1 MTGKARINEIN
12 HMMTCHP
19 HFVPKKQILLCWVAN
34 MGMGSWVPAA
44 LETLFKDSYVDC
56 AHHDEQGRL

>member
-1 MTGKARINEIN
+1 
-12 HMMTCHP
+12 
-19 HFVPKKQILLCWVAN
+19 
-34 MGMGSWVPAA
+34 MGTGSWVPAA